1 MGTSQS
7 KTVTPEFAEKYD
19 KVSAGLKY
27 GSTGANLLSTGVKT
41 LGGIAA
47 VAAAVNPVVLPA
59 EAGAALAVA
68 IILSTKAGH
77 RNLLKFLSTK
87 SSQFTNMLDFINLA
101 ELIIAK
107 MKEKNPAVAKY
118 NFHSDAALAAAEDL
132 KTTLLAIS
140 PPSVLQDFMRQT
152 GTKPPPDARTRFA
165 KFKNTSG
172 KLYGMFRRVFLYSAV
187 EDSVRAKFEEVLTAC
202 EIMETR
208 FFLFLITYEN
218 DYAAISEE
226 IQRDP
231 QYQKT
236 FGIAQVAAEASK
248 DVAENAKILDSV
260 EKKAEEIAAAGAGD
274 EPSGEPSAEAPIA
287 DDENPQGP
295 PQMAGRRRRTRR
307 AGLAGRRRRGSRL
320 SYRVKK

>member
-7 KTVTPEFAEKYD
+7 KTGLPVFDKKYD
-19 KVSAGLKY
+19 NTTVGLKY
-27 GSTGANLLSTGVKT
+27 GAMGASLLSTGAKT
-41 LGGIAA
+41 LGGIAV
-47 VAAAVNPVVLPA
+47 VAAAANPVVLPA
-59 EAGAALAVA
+59 VAAAALAVA
-68 IILSTKAGH
+68 IILRTKAGH

-101 ELIIAK
+101 ELIIKK

-118 NFHSDAALAAAEDL
+118 NFHSDAALSAAEDL
-132 KTTLLAIS
+132 KATLLAIS
-140 PPSVLQDFMRQT
+140 PPSVLQEFMQQT
-152 GTKPPPDARTRFA
+152 KTRPPPDAQTRFA
-165 KFKNTSG
+165 KLKNTSG
-172 KLYGMFRRVFLYSAV
+172 KLYGMFRRVFFYSAV
-187 EDSVRAKFEEVLTAC
+187 EDSVRTKFEEVLTAC

-236 FGIAQVAAEASK
+236 FGLAQVAAEASK
-248 DVAENAKILDSV
+248 DVAENAKIMDV
-260 EKKAEEIAAAGAGD
+260 VVKKAEEIATSAAAAD
-274 EPSGEPSAEAPIA
+274 EPSSELPIA
-287 DDENPQGP
+287 DDENPQGG
-295 PQMAGRRRRTRR
+295 PQMAGRRTRRTRR
-307 AGLAGRRRRGSRL
+307 RRRGRL

>member
-7 KTVTPEFAEKYD
+7 KVTPEFAEKYD
-19 KVSAGLKY
+19 KISAGLKY
-27 GSTGANLLSTGVKT
+27 GSAGANLLSTGVKT
-41 LGGIAA
+41 LGGIAV
-47 VAAAVNPVVLPA
+47 VAAAVNPIVLPTVA
-59 EAGAALAVA
+59 AAALAIA
-68 IILSTKAGH
+68 IILKTKAGH
-77 RNLLKFLSTK
+77 RDLLKFLTAK

-107 MKEKNPAVAKY
+107 MKEKNPSVARY

-152 GTKPPPDARTRFA
+152 GTKPPPDAQTKFDRFSRTA
-165 KFKNTSG
+165 G
-172 KLYGMFRRVFLYSAV
+172 KLYGMFRRVFRY
-187 EDSVRAKFEEVLTAC
+187 DSVTASVVRKFEELLTAC

-236 FGIAQVAAEASK
+236 FGLAQVAAEASK
-248 DVAENAKILDSV
+248 DVAENSKILDSV
-260 EKKAEEIAAAGAGD
+260 EKKAQEIAADAAAQ
-274 EPSGEPSAEAPIA
+274 PSGDPSVDTSSELP

-295 PQMAGRRRRTRR
+295 PQVAGRRTRR
-307 AGLAGRRRRGSRL
+307 ARRAKRTRRRR
-320 SYRVKK
+320 SYRIRK